1 MFVRDPCG
9 IICIIVTYFALFYAD
24 YVVMRWIILHTMQDS
39 LWGPFHVVLFNTLVL
54 LLVMSHMKAICSDPG
69 VVPLPQTRMDFS
81 DIHSAG
87 SGGSD
92 DCEERDDW
100 SVCTRCE
107 TYRPPRAHHCR
118 ICERCIRRMDH
129 HCPWI
134 NNCVGERNQ
143 KYFMQFLVYVGVLA
157 LYAVALV
164 IISWMGECPECSKDI
179 TTKQSRILHSVILVL
194 ESALF
199 GMFVIA
205 ILIDQFQA
213 ILSDETAIE
222 RLQGGHS
229 HHYHQKSRRTLT
241 LLSQVC
247 GKGHPIFWLLPCHNP
262 PRYSFRRDDRLIDH
276 EV

>member
-1 MFVRDPCG
+1 MFVKDPCG
-9 IICIIVTYFALFYAD
+9 IVCIFVTYVAVFYAD
-24 YVVMRWIILHTMQDS
+24 YVVIRWIILHTMQDS
-39 LWGPFHVVLFNTLVL
+39 LWGPFHVIFFNTIL
-54 LLVMSHMKAICSDPG
+54 LLLMMSHLKAICSDPG

-81 DIHSAG
+81 DIHTGG
-87 SGGSD
+87 SGASD

-143 KYFMQFLVYVGVLA
+143 KYFIQFLVYVGILA
-157 LYAVALV
+157 IYAISLV
-164 IISWMGECPECSKDI
+164 IVSWVSECPECSTDI
-179 TTKQSRILHSVILVL
+179 TVKQSRILHSVILVL

-199 GMFVIA
+199 GMFVVA
-205 ILIDQFQA
+205 ILVDQFQA
-213 ILSDETAIE
+213 ILGDETAIE
-222 RLQGGHS
+222 RLQGGH
-229 HHYHQKSRRTLT
+229 HYHHHKSRRAFT

-247 GKGHPIFWLLPCHNP
+247 GKSHPIFWLLPCHNP
-262 PRYSFRRDDRLIDH
+262 PRYSFRRDDRLLDH
-276 EV
+276 QV